1 MLRQLVRALLP
12 DDSGLM
18 GETRTGD
25 EPAKDVNDPVSG

>member
-18 GETRTGD
+18 GEVRTGD
-25 EPAKDVNDPVSG
+25 EPANGVDDPVSG